1 MDPMLDLKEQADPAA
16 ASVGSLSVGDP
27 VLVTMQGEWAHVVGR
42 GYVMAASLSSLPQL
56 VDKSSL
62 KFGNKTIYLIKRGL
76 DLAFFVVLLQS
87 ITAYKY
93 SSNSKH
99 AYRPIPLILLFCN
112 FTTFYCNTPIS
123 SSNITM
129 ND

>member
-42 GYVMAASLSSLPQL
+42 GYVMAASLALPQL

-62 KFGNKTIYLIKRGL
+62 KFGNKTIYLTKRGL
-76 DLAFFVVLLQS
+76 DLAFCCF
-87 ITAYKY
+87 ITIVTPYK
-93 SSNSKH
+93 H
-99 AYRPIPLILLFCN
+99 
-112 FTTFYCNTPIS
+112 
-123 SSNITM
+123 
-129 ND
+129 